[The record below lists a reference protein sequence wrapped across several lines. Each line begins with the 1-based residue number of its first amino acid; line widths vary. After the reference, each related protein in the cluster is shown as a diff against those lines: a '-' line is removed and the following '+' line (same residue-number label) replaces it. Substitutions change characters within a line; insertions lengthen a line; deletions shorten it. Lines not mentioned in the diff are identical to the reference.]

1 MARAAPVLL
10 ASVVL
15 LALRRPSAC
24 LAAAA
29 CLALVAVPL
38 PDTVDDAA
46 SVERAAANVDL
57 RDGCVLRVGAAWCNS
72 SMLVVSRARCR
83 HRMRARTAI
92 VVWRNMV
99 VTTTTVPSVLVLSSG
114 YIWKGRPRAMG
125 ARFAL
130 VSRAQS
136 TKEKVCV
143 VERTP
148 AKHFSRCCWFCVALE
163 TTKLNKLTAACQT
176 QSCTSLPEAP
186 TYTSSS
192 TPCKGM

>member
-1 MARAAPVLL
+1 MAPDMMLLLALELLELASGAAVAGAAPVLL

-24 LAAAA
+24 LTAA

-57 RDGCVLRVGAAWCNS
+57 SDGCVLRAGAAWCNS

-136 TKEKVCV
+136 TMEKVCV

-148 AKHFSRCCWFCVALE
+148 AKHFSLCCWFCVPA
-163 TTKLNKLTAACQT
+163 
-176 QSCTSLPEAP
+176 
-186 TYTSSS
+186 
-192 TPCKGM
+192 

>member
-1 MARAAPVLL
+1 MAPDMMLLLALELLELASGAAVAGAAPVLL

-24 LAAAA
+24 LTAAA

-57 RDGCVLRVGAAWCNS
+57 SDGCVLRAGAAWCNS

-92 VVWRNMV
+92 VVWRNMA
-99 VTTTTVPSVLVLSSG
+99 VTTTTVPRVLVLSSG

-136 TKEKVCV
+136 TKEKSV
-143 VERTP
+143 RRGTNTSQ
-148 AKHFSRCCWFCVALE
+148 ALFALLLSRLE
-163 TTKLNKLTAACQT
+163 L
-176 QSCTSLPEAP
+176 
-186 TYTSSS
+186 
-192 TPCKGM
+192 